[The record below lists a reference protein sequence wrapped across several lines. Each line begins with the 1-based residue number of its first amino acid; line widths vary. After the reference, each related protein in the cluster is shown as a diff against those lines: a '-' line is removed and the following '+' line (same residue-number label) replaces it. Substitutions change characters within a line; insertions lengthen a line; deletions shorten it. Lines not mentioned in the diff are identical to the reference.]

1 MRRLVVPLL
10 LGLVALGAAGV
21 AVWSDLQDP
30 GAAAATEVDAP
41 TTPVLSARRVP
52 AYLAQPGAD
61 AALRSRLEDLVA
73 RAPASSCLAV
83 EADDRVIVD
92 HNAQQP
98 LVPASTEKLLVA
110 EAILTEL
117 GPDATFR
124 TTAVAAGAPSGG
136 VVDGD
141 LYLVGS
147 GDPVLSTGGYRQR
160 EGLVDDLAG
169 TSLEE
174 LADAVVDAGVTQITG
189 SVLGDE
195 RRYDTERYVAAWPD
209 RFIDQNQT
217 GPLSAL
223 TVNQGFESYPSE
235 ADPGAPL
242 VPAAD
247 PPTFAA
253 GALTNLLVQ
262 RGVEVGGLP
271 GAGDSP
277 PGATEVAAVDS
288 PPLELIVE
296 YMLATSDNTTAELL
310 TKELGVLVGQEGS
323 TAAGTDAI
331 ATVLGEQMLP
341 LEGVE
346 VVDGSG
352 LAPTN
357 RTTCLLLSDVLDDA
371 GPDSELAGGLAVAGE
386 SGTLAT
392 FLDGTDVEGRLRA
405 KTGSLNDV
413 RSLAGFV
420 EDLEGD
426 TISFAF
432 VINQS
437 EFVTP
442 ESDALRDELGIILG
456 TYPETPD
463 LAAIGPLPVDG

>member
-1 MRRLVVPLL
+1 MSDVTRLLQSIQTGDPNAASELLPLVYDELRRLAARKMRSERPDHTLQPTA
-10 LGLVALGAAGV
+10 LVHEAYLRLVGCADSPAWEG
-21 AVWSDLQDP
+21 Q
-30 GAAAATEVDAP
+30 GHFFAAAAEAMRRI
-41 TTPVLSARRVP
+41 LIESARR
-52 AYLAQPGAD
+52 
-61 AALRSRLEDLVA
+61 R
-73 RAPASSCLAV
+73 
-83 EADDRVIVD
+83 
-92 HNAQQP
+92 
-98 LVPASTEKLLVA
+98 
-110 EAILTEL
+110 
-117 GPDATFR
+117 
-124 TTAVAAGAPSGG
+124 
-136 VVDGD
+136 
-141 LYLVGS
+141 
-147 GDPVLSTGGYRQR
+147 DPVLSTAGYRQH

-169 TSLEE
+169 TSLEQ
-174 LADAVVDAGVTQITG
+174 LADAVVDAGVTRITG

-195 RRYDTERYVAAWPD
+195 RRYDNERYVDAWPD

-223 TVNQGFESYPSE
+223 TVNQGFERYPSE

-262 RGVEVGGLP
+262 RGVEVGGFP

-277 PGATEVAAVDS
+277 PGATEVAAVAS
-288 PPLELIVE
+288 PPLEVIVE
-296 YMLATSDNTTAELL
+296 HMLATSDNTTAELL

-323 TAAGTDAI
+323 TSAGTDAI

-341 LEGVE
+341 LDGVD

-357 RTTCLLLSDVLDDA
+357 RTTCLLLSELLDDA
-371 GPDSELAGGLAVAGE
+371 GPDSELADGLAVAGE

-392 FLDGTDVEGRLRA
+392 FLDGTDLEGRLRA

-437 EFVTP
+437 EVVTP
-442 ESDALRDELGIILG
+442 ESDALRDELGVILG